1 MGFRTIKLAEFSYGS
16 VMKVIPE
23 VCKIHEKMI
32 KSCMKVS
39 SSTESERPDKFLH
52 ESFVR
57 TVRKLCQVLITKALS
72 SIDYESPVKG

>member
-1 MGFRTIKLAEFSYGS
+1 MGFRTKKLAEFLCGR

-39 SSTESERPDKFLH
+39 SCTESEHPDKFLH
-52 ESFVR
+52 ESLVK
-57 TVRKLCQVLITKALS
+57 TIQEPCQRVDTKPLS
-72 SIDYESPVKG
+72 EDDYQSLAF